1 MRPVEASL
9 VSRLREVGRA
19 LGWAGPRPTSG
30 TGARLRVRDRVIS
43 CGGLRTLGS
52 KQ

>member
-19 LGWAGPRPTSG
+19 LGWAGPTSG

-43 CGGLRTLGS
+43 CGGLRALGS
-52 KQ
+52 RV